1 MKRKLSNAQQNF
13 LQRRYAV
20 SLGRRYVLAAAG
32 VMLMGVIGC
41 SQLNKTSNSALA
53 ESPLPQS
60 ELPVS
65 EKAASFETKLV
76 SANTKF
82 GFNLFSQLLI
92 KDNQKNIFVS
102 PSSIALALAMTY
114 NGASGSTQKAMAKAL
129 ELQGMNLQQINSDYL
144 QLKASLEK
152 PDPEVTLNIANSLWV
167 DKNASLKPDFIQKNQ
182 DFYQAQVTN
191 LDFADTQAPNTI
203 NNWVRENT
211 QGKIEKIV
219 EKIDPDQILFLLN
232 AIYFKGSWMKEFEAE
247 KTANFP
253 FYLLSGEEKQH
264 PMMSQSGDYRYYEN
278 EQFQAV
284 SLPYGENGRISFYIF
299 LPKENSNLN
308 SFYQNLNA
316 ENWQKWISN
325 FGKREGFVRL
335 PRFKMDYEATLNDAL
350 SALGMAEAFG
360 DRANFSSMGN
370 NLKISEVKHKTFLEV
385 NEEGTVAAATT
396 SVGIALLSAQLPT
409 KQPFEMIV
417 NRPFFCAIRDNQT
430 QSILFMGS
438 IVEPLT

>member
-41 SQLNKTSNSALA
+41 SQVNNTSNRALA

-60 ELPVS
+60 ELPLLD
-65 EKAASFETKLV
+65 KAASLETKLV

-82 GFNLFSQLLI
+82 GFSLFEQLLV
-92 KDNQKNIFVS
+92 KDNNKNIFFS

-114 NGASGSTQKAMAKAL
+114 NGASGSTQQAMAKAL
-129 ELQGMNLQQINSDYL
+129 ELQGMNLQQINSDYV
-144 QLKASLEK
+144 QLKASLEN
-152 PDPEVTLNIANSLWV
+152 PDPKVTLNIANSLWV
-167 DKNASLKPDFIQKNQ
+167 DKNASLKPDFIERNQ
-182 DFYQAQVTN
+182 NFYQAKITN

-203 NNWVRENT
+203 NNWVQENT

-219 EKIDPDQILFLLN
+219 DKIDPDQILFLLN
-232 AIYFKGSWMKEFEAE
+232 AIYFKGSWTNEFKSE
-247 KTANFP
+247 KTAEFP

-278 EQFQAV
+278 EQFQSV

-299 LPKENSNLN
+299 LPKENSSLN

-316 ENWQKWISN
+316 ENWQKWISQ

-335 PRFKMDYEATLNDAL
+335 PRFKMDYQATLNDAL
-350 SALGMAEAFG
+350 SALGMAEAFS
-360 DRANFSSMGN
+360 DDANFSSMGN

-409 KQPFEMIV
+409 EQPFEMIV

-430 QSILFMGS
+430 QSVLFMGS